1 MSILVSKTLSFYQK
15 NKRKK
20 ERKPLAVFPNVH
32 SLLEKK
38 VIHKSKESYIQEVKS
53 FQTSK
58 TRDYGL
64 GLKNKKVDAAIWK
77 VSAMTCSI
85 SFLAQEKER

>member
-32 SLLEKK
+32 SLLEKE
-38 VIHKSKESYIQEVKS
+38 VIHKFKESYIQEVKS

>member
-38 VIHKSKESYIQEVKS
+38 VIHKFKESYIQEVKS

>member
-1 MSILVSKTLSFYQK
+1 
-15 NKRKK
+15 
-20 ERKPLAVFPNVH
+20 VH

-38 VIHKSKESYIQEVKS
+38 VIHKFKESYIQEVKS

>member
-38 VIHKSKESYIQEVKS
+38 VIHKFKESYIQEIKS